1 MPIIDESENGSSETI
16 GYSALRLFDE
26 CYEYNENAC
35 YIADTPE
42 SLRAFLTDADFSVN
56 DYETVKVT
64 LCDMQNDFGCSS
76 GEYALEPEALSR
88 FEKAAEEVNINY
100 TVTPYEDSSSQKPKL
115 FIVDINTSKQE
126 LPESQSLRKLSEAI
140 NDLECYDGVYKR
152 EAVDAAIGLKDEIT
166 PVLIGVLEKIIIS
179 PDIYV
184 NQENYFGHIYAVML
198 LGHFKEVR
206 AHTAIVDLFSLPENI
221 LEGLFGDLVFED
233 LPAILLMT
241 CGGSLDEIESLA
253 LNNASWDRSRYAA
266 LKSLV
271 LGVLEGVLD
280 RDETLAFFSSL
291 FTGEEADYPS
301 DFWNYLAKCVYD
313 LYPEELM
320 DTIKKAYT
328 EDLIDSDMIGIQD
341 FEFALEK
348 TKEEF
353 IGERRL
359 EEHHKSLDD
368 LHSRMSWWAC
378 FDRKIDVPR
387 ISISPKPKRKPKSNK
402 KKNRKKMK
410 KASKKKNRR

>member
-1 MPIIDESENGSSETI
+1 MINSTEKTSEITV
-16 GYSALRLFDE
+16 GYSALRTSDE

-35 YIADTPE
+35 YIADTSDSIKE
-42 SLRAFLTDADFSVN
+42 FLHNAMLSVN
-56 DYETVKVT
+56 DYRITPVLVSD
-64 LCDMQNDFGCSS
+64 LINDFGCSS
-76 GEYALEPEALSR
+76 GEYALEPGALSR
-88 FEKAAEEVNINY
+88 FEKAAEKVNINY

-126 LPESQSLRKLSEAI
+126 LPESQPLRKLSETI

-166 PVLIGVLEKIIIS
+166 PVLIGVLEKIIIA
-179 PDIYV
+179 PDDYV
-184 NQENYFGHIYAVML
+184 DMDDYYAHIYAVML

-233 LPAILLMT
+233 LPAILLRT

-353 IGERRL
+353 IEERRL
-359 EEHHKSLDD
+359 EEHHKSMDD

-387 ISISPKPKRKPKSNK
+387 ISSSPKPKRKPKSNK
-402 KKNRKKMK
+402 KKNKKKMK